1 MAPRLVLAY
10 SGGLDT
16 SVAIPWLAERG
27 WDVLAL
33 AVDLGEAKDL
43 DAIQRRALKH
53 GASKSFVVDARDIF
67 LRHFVWPTLQAGAL
81 YEGRYPL
88 ATALGR
94 PLIAKL
100 LVDLAHQ
107 EGAAVI
113 AHGCTGKGNDQVR
126 FDVATGALAPELEV
140 VAPVREWG
148 MTREQEI
155 EYARAHGVK
164 VPTTLE
170 SPYSTDVNLWGRS
183 IEAGALED
191 PWQEPPP
198 EVFALTADPAK
209 APAKAGHVEV
219 KFASGVPVA
228 IDGRELPPLEIV
240 TRLNALGGK
249 HGVGRIDMVENRL
262 VGIKSREIYEA
273 PAAAILVAAHQALE
287 DLTLSKDVL
296 RFKQKVA
303 AEWADLVYNGLWF
316 SSLRRNLHAF
326 VDSTQEHV
334 NGEAR
339 VKLYRGSA
347 TVVGRKAPES
357 LYRLELATYGAGD
370 AFDQRAAAGF
380 IHLWGLP
387 LRTQARVQGVL
398 GDGGRRGLLPTDVK
412 RLAGGSSRRKGGVA
426 ATGGQKARTGPGP
439 TKTAPKGKAKG
450 RRSHA

>member
-1 MAPRLVLAY
+1 MAKQKLVLAY

-16 SVAIPWLAERG
+16 SVAIHWLAERD
-27 WDVLAL
+27 WDVMAL

-43 DAIQRRALKH
+43 DAVQEKALKH

-81 YEGRYPL
+81 YEGKYPL

-100 LVDLAHQ
+100 LVDLARQ
-107 EGAAVI
+107 EGAVAV

-126 FDVATGALAPELEV
+126 FDVATGALAPDLAV

-155 EYARAHGVK
+155 EYARAHGVE
-164 VPTTLE
+164 VPATVE

-183 IEAGALED
+183 IEAGILED
-191 PWQEPPP
+191 PWEEPPA
-198 EVFALTADPAK
+198 EVFAWTMAPDK
-209 APAKAGHVEV
+209 APAKAAYVEV
-219 KFASGVPVA
+219 KFEAGVPVA
-228 IDGRELPPLEIV
+228 LDGEPLEPLAIV
-240 TRLNALGGK
+240 ERLNALGGE

-273 PAAAILVAAHQALE
+273 PAAVILVAAHAELE
-287 DLTLSKDVL
+287 DMTLSKDVL

-303 AEWADLVYNGLWF
+303 AEWADLTYNGLWF
-316 SSLRRNLHAF
+316 SSLRHDLAGF
-326 VDSTQEHV
+326 VSSTQEHV
-334 NGEAR
+334 NGEVR
-339 VKLYRGSA
+339 LKLYRGNA
-347 TVVGRKAPES
+347 TVVGRKAPEA
-357 LYRLELATYGAGD
+357 LYQVELATYGAGD
-370 AFDQRAAAGF
+370 TFDQGAAAGF

-398 GDGGRRGLLPTDVK
+398 GDGGQRSLLPADVK
-412 RLAGGSSRRKGGVA
+412 RLVAGDKKPDA
-426 ATGGQKARTGPGP
+426 
-439 TKTAPKGKAKG
+439 
-450 RRSHA
+450 

>member
-1 MAPRLVLAY
+1 VTRKLVLAY

-16 SVAIPWLAERG
+16 SVAIHWLAERD

-43 DAIQRRALKH
+43 DAVQRNALKH
-53 GASKSFVVDARDIF
+53 GASKSFVVDARDLF
-67 LRHFVWPTLQAGAL
+67 LRHFAWPTLQAGAL

-100 LVDLAHQ
+100 LVDLARQ
-107 EGAAVI
+107 EGARAVG
-113 AHGCTGKGNDQVR
+113 HGCTGKGNDQVR
-126 FDVATGALAPELEV
+126 FDVATGALAPDLEV

-155 EYARAHGVK
+155 EYAREHGVE
-164 VPTTLE
+164 VPATVE

-191 PWQEPPP
+191 PWLEPPADVYAWTAAP
-198 EVFALTADPAK
+198 EA
-209 APAKAGHVEV
+209 APARAAFVEV
-219 KFASGVPVA
+219 QFAEGVPVA
-228 IDGRELPPLEIV
+228 LDGEKLDPVALVE
-240 TRLNALGGK
+240 RLNALGGE

-273 PAAAILVAAHQALE
+273 PAAVILTMAHGALE

-296 RFKQKVA
+296 RFKARVA
-303 AEWADLVYNGLWF
+303 AEWADLAYNGLWF
-316 SSLRRNLHAF
+316 SSLRQDLGAF
-326 VDSTQEHV
+326 VASTQAHV
-334 NGEAR
+334 SGEVR
-339 VKLYRGSA
+339 LKLLRGVA
-347 TVVGRKAPES
+347 TVVGRKAPDS
-357 LYRLELATYGAGD
+357 LYQLELATYGKGD
-370 AFDQRAAAGF
+370 AFDQGAAAGF

-398 GDGGRRGLLPTDVK
+398 GDGAQRSLLPADMK
-412 RLAGGSSRRKGGVA
+412 RLDADTDA
-426 ATGGQKARTGPGP
+426 
-439 TKTAPKGKAKG
+439 
-450 RRSHA
+450 